1 MRRPS
6 LFLKCHPRM
15 KDGKEHRYWS
25 ICENRRSS
33 DGRRFQRQVFYLGEI
48 NDSQRAA
55 WVKQIEVFDTDSG
68 HASTMAL
75 LAEEQVVPSQVG
87 PTVQIRLKDFELHR
101 PRQWGACWLALE
113 LWKTLQMDEFWS
125 RRLEPSREGTPWRL
139 LLTALTVYRLIDP
152 GSEWRLHREWFDASA
167 LSDLLGPDF
176 QLGCK
181 ENVYRTLDQLLEH
194 KTALFS
200 HLRRRWED
208 LFGVKFEV
216 LLYDLTSTYFESD
229 PPFPQGDKRRF
240 GYSRDKR
247 SDCVQVVIAVVMT
260 PEGFPIAYEVMAG
273 NTSDKTTLQ
282 GMLKKI
288 EAQYG
293 KLQRI
298 WIMDRGIP
306 TEEVLEEMRASD
318 PPVHY
323 LVGTP
328 KGRLTQLEKKLA
340 DAPWVEA
347 REKVQVKLCP
357 QEQELYV
364 LVESQDRLQKERAMR
379 KSRLRRYWKRLGEL
393 RNMKDLHVNDL
404 LKKLG
409 AAQAEAGRAHGL
421 VEVQEPQPG
430 QEVNEQTFGYKLNR
444 SKLRQ
449 WRRREGR
456 YLLRSNLTAQ
466 APAKLW
472 EMYLRLVEIEAAFR
486 DLKGDLQIR
495 PVFHQKENRVEAH
508 IFLAFLSYCLHVT
521 LRQKLRALAPGLTPR
536 AALEKFARMQ
546 MMDVHFPT
554 TDGRKLI
561 FRRYTKPET
570 DQAILLDQLKLQL
583 PPQAPPQ
590 ITSVGTLDAPRC
602 RQCAN

>member
-1 MRRPS
+1 MRQPS
-6 LFLKCHPRM
+6 LFLKCHPRL

-25 ICENRRSS
+25 ICENRRGA

-55 WVKQIEVFDTDSG
+55 WVKQIEVFDADAG
-68 HASTMAL
+68 CASTMAL
-75 LAEEQVVPSQVG
+75 FAEDRLVPSEVG
-87 PTVQIRLKDFELHR
+87 PAVQIRLKDFELHR

-125 RRLEPSREGTPWRL
+125 RRLEPSREGTPWRR

-167 LSDLLGPDF
+167 LSELLGPDF

-194 KTALFS
+194 KAALFS
-200 HLRRRWED
+200 HLRSRWED
-208 LFGVKFEV
+208 LFGAQCEV

-229 PPFPQGDKRRF
+229 PPFPEGDKRRF

-247 SDCVQVVIAVVMT
+247 QDCVQVVIAVVMT
-260 PEGFPIAYEVMAG
+260 PEGFPIAYEVMPG
-273 NTSDKTTLQ
+273 NTSDKTTLK
-282 GMLKKI
+282 GMLAKI

-306 TEEVLEEMRASD
+306 TEEVLEEMRQSA
-318 PPVHY
+318 PPVQY

-328 KGRLTQLEKKLA
+328 KGRLTQLEQKLA
-340 DAPWVEA
+340 DVPWVEA
-347 REKVQVKLCP
+347 RERVQVKLCP
-357 QEQELYV
+357 EDQELYV

-379 KSRLRRYWKRLGEL
+379 QSRLRRYWKRLGEL
-393 RNMKDLHVNDL
+393 RKMKDLHRDDL

-409 AAQAEAGRAHGL
+409 AAQADAGRAHRL
-421 VEVQEPQPG
+421 VEVQEPEPS
-430 QEVNEQTFGYKLNR
+430 QEVNEQTFRYKLNR

-456 YLLRSNLTAQ
+456 YLLRSNLRAQ
-466 APAKLW
+466 APAQLW

-495 PVFHQKENRVEAH
+495 PVFHQKEGRVEAH
-508 IFLAFLSYCLHVT
+508 IFVAFLSYCLHVT

-536 AALEKFARMQ
+536 AVLEKFARMQ

-590 ITSVGTLDAPRC
+590 ITSAGTLLSPH
-602 RQCAN
+602 CASPAN